1 MTDHPYQ
8 RYFEAMPAYLTV
20 LDRDLRVVE
29 ANSLFRND
37 FGDFEGKLCFQINQ
51 HRAERC
57 EHCPAERTFRD
68 GLRHGTEEKFTTRAG
83 KELFLLIHTTPI
95 TDEAGQITHVLR
107 MATDITEI
115 KLLETQIRDSRERYR
130 QLFEEVPCYISIQ
143 DPELRIVEAN
153 RRLREDF
160 AALPGDK
167 CHRTYMHREEPCVP
181 CIVRQTFE
189 DGRVHQSEEVM
200 TSARGDHVNVLVHTA
215 PVRDTEGQIRNIIE
229 ICTDITQIRQLQ
241 SQLTSLGLIISSI
254 SHGIKGLLTSL
265 DGGVYLVNT
274 GLAKNDR
281 ARFEQGWKMVERNIT
296 RVRRMVL
303 DLLYYAKD
311 RVPELETVP
320 ALAVAEEVCEVM
332 RGKAGEIGI
341 DFRWEMDRN
350 AGNLEA
356 DSKAIRSLLINLV
369 ENAIDACRVDKKKAA
384 HQVRIGLQG
393 YPEHIEFA
401 VEDNGIGMDQ
411 EIRERAFSLFFSSK
425 RGSGTGLGLFISNKI
440 AQAHGGEIR
449 IESELSRGTRMTVK
463 LPRKPPFPEPRD
475 GRDLIKEG

>member
-1 MTDHPYQ
+1 MGDNPYK
-8 RYFEAMPAYLTV
+8 RYFESMPAYLTI

-29 ANSLFRND
+29 ANDRFRQD

-51 HRAERC
+51 HRSERC
-57 EHCPAERTFRD
+57 ENCPAERTVRD
-68 GLRHGTEEKFTTRAG
+68 GQKHEIVEKFTIRSG
-83 KELFLLIHTTPI
+83 KEIFLLIYTTPI
-95 TDEAGQITHVLR
+95 TDDTGKITHVLR

-115 KLLETQIRDSRERYR
+115 KLLENQIRDSRERYR

-160 AALPGDK
+160 GAVPGDK
-167 CHRTYMHREEPCVP
+167 CHQTYMHRAEPCVP

-200 TSARGDHVNVLVHTA
+200 TSARGDHLNVLVHTA

-311 RVPELETVP
+311 RVPELEKVP

-341 DFRWEMDRN
+341 DFQWEIDRN
-350 AGNLEA
+350 GGDLEA

-369 ENAIDACRVDKKKAA
+369 ENAIDACRVDKKKAT
-384 HQVRIGLQG
+384 HQVRIGLKG
-393 YPEHIEFA
+393 YADHIEFE

-440 AQAHGGEIR
+440 AQAHGGEIK
-449 IESELSRGTRMTVK
+449 IESEPDKGTRMIVK
-463 LPRKPPFPEPRD
+463 LPRKPPVAETGAPA
-475 GRDLIKEG
+475 L